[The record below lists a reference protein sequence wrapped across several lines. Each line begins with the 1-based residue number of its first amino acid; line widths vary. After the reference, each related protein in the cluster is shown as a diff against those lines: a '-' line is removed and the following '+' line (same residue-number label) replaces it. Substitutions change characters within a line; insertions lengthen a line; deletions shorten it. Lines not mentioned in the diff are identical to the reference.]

1 MTALT
6 LSRSVRSATAASSAA
21 VRARMSARAASV
33 QAAPRAAHSP
43 LQLTRRGRFFLIG
56 LPFVTGAAALL
67 VVAAVFL
74 LPPTVKAST
83 EPAGAPVT
91 HGVTV
96 QADQTLWEI
105 AAVADPQRDTR
116 EVMNDIA
123 ELNGL
128 TSSTLH
134 TGQVL
139 EVPSR

>member
-21 VRARMSARAASV
+21 VRARTSARAASV

-83 EPAGAPVT
+83 EPEGAPVT

>member
-128 TSSTLH
+128 TSSTRH